1 VEDYIGCKI
10 KIDHEGRSGK
20 FTQPVLV
27 QSLNDEFEDIPQG
40 SNPLTPARSG
50 NILTTCIES
59 DKLSPMTFYLRTGY
73 GVSQQGY
80 GGTADDPSMG
90 LGQGN
95 GMAPSGFQSVSTLM
109 INTYRRLGHA
119 SDFCGA
125 WSGLIFCLAAILY
138 VDDTDLLIVARDRDM
153 TLDEFFEQSQSA
165 VMDWGLIVQAT
176 GGYLKDTKCFWYL
189 YDGMAVEEWCSHTAP
204 IAVPS

>member
-1 VEDYIGCKI
+1 MSIALQALKVPLM
-10 KIDHEGRSGK
+10 
-20 FTQPVLV
+20 TVVL
-27 QSLNDEFEDIPQG
+27 
-40 SNPLTPARSG
+40 A
-50 NILTTCIES
+50 
-59 DKLSPMTFYLRTGY
+59 LSVMQTMTFYLRTGY

-119 SDFCGA
+119 SEFCGA

-138 VDDTDLLIVARDRDM
+138 VDDTDLLIVAKDRDM
-153 TLDEFFEQSQSA
+153 TLDEFFE
-165 VMDWGLIVQAT
+165 
-176 GGYLKDTKCFWYL
+176 
-189 YDGMAVEEWCSHTAP
+189 
-204 IAVPS
+204 